1 VLDNQGKTKN
11 MKSNLYGLFSFLVF
25 FAMPAFGQNDSLN
38 THYVA
43 ADTLGENSKLF
54 EGNELQRISLKFDIT
69 KYKKL
74 KSDKEYLDAV
84 LTYHTS
90 VKDSVTKAIKVR
102 SRGEFRRSHCD
113 FPPLMLNFKLKD
125 TIPGEFY
132 KINKL
137 KMVTQCYTGNE
148 EGLLKEYLIYK
159 LYNVLTE
166 NSFRVKLLKVDYINT
181 DPRKALKKP
190 ISEFAFVIEPIDLLT
205 KRLDAIEVKLTN
217 LNQKKIKP
225 EMMDRVAI
233 FNYMVGNTDWSV
245 PINHNVLILSQVH
258 SERPELGMI
267 VPFDFDFSGLVNA
280 DYAAPFPGLKIT
292 SVLDRQYMG
301 ICRSKEVYIN
311 ALREFSDKKDEFYK
325 VIKEFPYL
333 KGKTKKEMI
342 IYLDGFFKG
351 IDKRNS
357 TAINMLNDCISF

>member
-1 VLDNQGKTKN
+1 MFVNQGKTKN
-11 MKSNLYGLFSFLVF
+11 MKVNFYILFSFLAF
-25 FAMPAFGQNDSLN
+25 LMTPLFGQNDSLN
-38 THYVA
+38 INYVA
-43 ADTLGENSKLF
+43 VDTISENSKLF
-54 EGNELQRISLKFDIT
+54 ESNELQRISLKFDIT
-69 KYKKL
+69 RYKKL

-90 VKDSVTKAIKVR
+90 DKDSVTKAIKVR
-102 SRGEFRRSHCD
+102 SRGEFRRTHCD

-166 NSFRVKLLKVDYINT
+166 NSFRVRLLKVNYINT
-181 DPRKALKKP
+181 DPKKQKKKP
-190 ISEFAFVIEPIDLLT
+190 TSEFAFVIEPIDRLA
-205 KRLDAIEVKLTN
+205 KRLDAVAVNLTN

-225 EMMDRVAI
+225 DMMDRVAI

-245 PINHNVLILSQVH
+245 PINHNVLILSQGR

-267 VPFDFDFSGLVNA
+267 IPFDFDFSGLVNA

-301 ICRSKEVYIN
+301 LCRSQEVYVN
-311 ALREFSDKKDEFYK
+311 ALREFSNKKDEFYK
-325 VIKEFPYL
+325 VINEFPYL
-333 KGKTKKEMI
+333 KERTKKEII
-342 IYLDGFFKG
+342 IYLNGFFDG
-351 IDKRNS
+351 IDKRNT
-357 TAINMLNDCISF
+357 TANNMLNDCISF